1 MRKNERGVIE
11 MVDTESLCRPV
22 IFCGRWMQQ

>member
-11 MVDTESLCRPV
+11 MLDTESLMLLV